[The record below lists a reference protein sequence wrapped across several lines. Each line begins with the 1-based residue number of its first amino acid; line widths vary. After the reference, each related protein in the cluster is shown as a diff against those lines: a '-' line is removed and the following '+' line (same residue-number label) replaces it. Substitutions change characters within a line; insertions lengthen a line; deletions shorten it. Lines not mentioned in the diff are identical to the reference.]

1 MLYIISN
8 IHTGYSVFVEISYD
22 RFRQVFVD
30 FGRIEGVFVLKDLYM
45 S

>member
-1 MLYIISN
+1 MLSIISN
-8 IHTGYSVFVEISYD
+8 IHTCYSVFIEISYD

-30 FGRIEGVFVLKDLYM
+30 FGRIEGVFVSKDLYM